1 MCKSG
6 ESFQEYSFI
15 QAVMDSPDAAERD
28 YALEGYLFPDTYELY
43 ADSSPK
49 TIITRI
55 LIRFNDIF
63 TDEYLTRAQ
72 ELDMTIDDVITL
84 ASIIEKEAKTADFA
98 KVSAVFHNRMA
109 QDMRLESDAP
119 LRYIFKTEGVLDFT
133 AEQMQSDSPYNTYT
147 HDGLP
152 VGPIGNPGDQAIQAA
167 LWPDE
172 EYVEDGYLYFV
183 LKARTSTELVF
194 STDYDDF
201 LENKAAYQASP
212 TATATPEGT
221 AEGEGDQPA
230 ASPDVSPTPEE

>member
-1 MCKSG
+1 
-6 ESFQEYSFI
+6 
-15 QAVMDSPDAAERD
+15 
-28 YALEGYLFPDTYELY
+28 
-43 ADSSPK
+43 
-49 TIITRI
+49 
-55 LIRFNDIF
+55 
-63 TDEYLTRAQ
+63 
-72 ELDMTIDDVITL
+72 MTIDDVVTL

-98 KVSAVFHNRMA
+98 KVSAVFHNRLA

-152 VGPIGNPGDQAIQAA
+152 VGPIGNPGDKAIQAA

-212 TATATPEGT
+212 TAAPEGT